1 MNRNIPCEDCAQ
13 ATLDIEQIG
22 FLVTGCNPD
31 PTRPGRCNL
40 TFEER
45 PAAPAAAAATA
56 GATVAA
62 LPQTTAAAGAPAAA
76 GPITATQ
83 AAAAKAIINLFE
95 TGEVLGDYG
104 NVTLI
109 PGDTGHLTFGRS
121 QTTLGSGNL
130 ALLLQQYC
138 ANLGARFG
146 ARLKPS
152 LPRFAAIDHS
162 LDIDHKLQN
171 VLRATAD
178 DPVMRETQDI
188 FFDQTYWQPAV
199 RAASKLGLNSPLA
212 TAVVYDGFVHGA
224 WATMRDRTTQ
234 SAGAP
239 AAIGERA
246 WITAYVATRR
256 AWLENNVRADLRP
269 TVYRMDAFKR
279 LIDQGFW
286 ALGLPL
292 VVRGKEISQAT
303 LAAMPPGCYD
313 GPHPG
318 SRPIALQSPLARGL
332 DVRLVQLGLSD
343 RDVDIQADGVF
354 GQTSSKLVKAWQAQN
369 GHPANGIL
377 DAALISQLTT

>member
-1 MNRNIPCEDCAQ
+1 MNRNIPCEDCADR
-13 ATLDIEQIG
+13 TLDTEQIG
-22 FLVTGCNPD
+22 FHVTGCAPD
-31 PTRPGRCNL
+31 PARPGRCIL
-40 TFEER
+40 TFEEV
-45 PAAPAAAAATA
+45 AASAAAATA
-56 GATVAA
+56 PAPAQA
-62 LPQTTAAAGAPAAA
+62 APAAGVTA
-76 GPITATQ
+76 AITPTQ
-83 AAAAKAIINLFE
+83 AAAAKAIVNIFE

-109 PGDTGHLTFGRS
+109 AGDTGHLTFGRS

-130 ALLLQQYC
+130 ALLLQKYC

-152 LPRFAAIDHS
+152 LPRFVAIDHS
-162 LDIDHKLQN
+162 LDNDLKLQN

-188 FFDQTYWQPAV
+188 FFDQTYWQPAL
-199 RAASKLGLNSPLA
+199 RAAGKLGLNSPLA
-212 TAVVYDGFVHGA
+212 TTVVYDGFVHGA
-224 WATMRDRTTQ
+224 WAAMRDRTTQ

-239 AAIGERA
+239 DAIGERA

-256 AWLENNVRADLRP
+256 DWLENNVRADLRP

-292 VVRGKEISQAT
+292 LVRSQEISAAT

-318 SRPIALQSPLARGL
+318 SRPIALQAPLARGL

-343 RDVDIQADGVF
+343 RGVDIHADGVF
-354 GQTSSKLVKAWQAQN
+354 GQTSANLVKTWQAQN
-369 GHPANGIL
+369 GHPANGVL
-377 DAALISQLTT
+377 DAAMIGELTT